1 MSRRA
6 VLLFAG
12 LGVIWGIPYLLIKV
26 AVAEIDPA
34 TLVFLR
40 CGIGATILVP
50 LAVARG
56 QLRPV
61 LSHWRAVLAFAVAE
75 IAVPFL
81 ALPTAER
88 SLPSSVTGLLVAAVP
103 LAGVPIARVFG
114 RPQHIGRS
122 GTVGMLLGL
131 AGVGALVGFDLS
143 PNEVRAVGLLVP
155 VVVGYAL
162 GPAIV
167 DRHLSGVPSL
177 GVIGSALTL
186 DALGYAPA
194 GLASW
199 PAHLGAGPLAA
210 AVVLG
215 VVCTGAAFIVMFA
228 LIAEVGPVR
237 ETLVTYL
244 NPAVAV
250 VLGVA
255 LLGERF
261 TWATGVGFVAILGGS
276 WLVLRRPAPA
286 APVGP
291 AAPAAP
297 GGPAAPA
304 GPAGAGVPL
313 PASGAAEVQELPA
326 GEEPTRSKNPTI
338 SGASGRGE
346 SWACGQA

>member
-250 VLGVA
+250 VLGVFA
-255 LLGERF
+255 LGEPF
-261 TWATGVGFVAILGGS
+261 GPATGIGFVLILGGCF
-276 WLVLRRPAPA
+276 LATRPLDRGRGQGAR
-286 APVGP
+286 V
-291 AAPAAP
+291 
-297 GGPAAPA
+297 
-304 GPAGAGVPL
+304 AGAAFGMPATLDPESPEPPAEAVPT
-313 PASGAAEVQELPA
+313 P
-326 GEEPTRSKNPTI
+326 
-338 SGASGRGE
+338 
-346 SWACGQA
+346 